1 MFQEPQGTKEDGRIP
16 LSNEGR
22 EVSQIVRLIGLP
34 RHCPLSTVPL
44 SRNKHV
50 FYYLGSSQLPIRD
63 IVFGSLL
70 RSTRPVLIVLE
81 SVPRSRVTLL
91 DKDPLDVCIPD

>member
-1 MFQEPQGTKEDGRIP
+1 MFHNPQGTKEDGRIP

-34 RHCPLSTVPL
+34 RHSPLSTVPL

-50 FYYLGSSQLPIRD
+50 FSCLGSSQLPIRD

-70 RSTRPVLIVLE
+70 GAPDPFKMLE
-81 SVPRSRVTLL
+81 SVQVIAGDRGSA
-91 DKDPLDVCIPD
+91 